1 MSANRKRALYQGD
14 IDPQADAPS
23 PHADALEIVAA
34 DHEAIRAL
42 LAAMVSF
49 DGQPT
54 RAADRHAL
62 VARLGA
68 MLHAH
73 GEIETGIFYPA
84 LAGHVDAALLGR
96 AMADHRDIDTL
107 LQRLAG
113 VDPDSDEFAE
123 HLAELSGAVLAHL
136 FEEERSVLPG
146 AATLDLAGLGARMLA
161 RRTELLAGQG
171 ED

>member
-1 MSANRKRALYQGD
+1 VNQGD
-14 IDPQADAPS
+14 IDPPAGTPA
-23 PHADALEIVAA
+23 PHADALQIVAG

-42 LAAMVSF
+42 LAAMASF
-49 DGQPT
+49 DTQPT

-62 VARLGA
+62 VARIGA

-73 GEIETGIFYPA
+73 GEIETGILYPA
-84 LAGHVDAALLGR
+84 LSGHVDAALLGR
-96 AMADHRDIDTL
+96 ALADHRDIDVL

-113 VDPDSDEFAE
+113 VDPDTDEFAE
-123 HLAELSGAVLAHL
+123 HFAELSGAVLAHL
-136 FEEERSVLPG
+136 FEEERSLLPR
-146 AATLDLAGLGARMLA
+146 AATLDLAALGARMLA